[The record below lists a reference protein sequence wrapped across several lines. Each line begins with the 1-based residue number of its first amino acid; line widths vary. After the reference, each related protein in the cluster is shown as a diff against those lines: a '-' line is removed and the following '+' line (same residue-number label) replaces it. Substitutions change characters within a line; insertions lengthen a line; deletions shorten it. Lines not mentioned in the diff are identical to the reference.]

1 MSKNKKGVN
10 DISNKT
16 LAALLTIAILISLG
30 GTLFMMQQPGM
41 VTITGAVTETDT
53 GSVSATVESV
63 TAINLTNGTINWGTG
78 RVADGYSTCSLN
90 SNDGTTIGCN
100 NFSGQSIG
108 FIVENIGNQN
118 VSLNITSTQGSNAF
132 IGGTAAT
139 YMWQIFNGTEE
150 GSCLNR
156 SGIDGPDFEVMI
168 DGSFASVTSGTT
180 EACPWFLAEDG
191 SDQLE
196 LDISIGIPADA
207 GAGALSD
214 TITFTAVTI

>member
-53 GSVSATVESV
+53 GSVSATIESV
-63 TAINLTNGTINWGTG
+63 TAINLTNGTIDWGTG
-78 RVADGYSTCSLN
+78 RVANGYSMCTLDSF
-90 SNDGTTIGCN
+90 DGSTTGCT
-100 NFSGQSIG
+100 NFSAQYEG
-108 FIVENIGNQN
+108 FIIENIGNQN
-118 VSLNITSTQGSNAF
+118 VSLNVTSTQGGYGF
-132 IGGTAAT
+132 IGGSNAT
-139 YMWQIFNGTEE
+139 YLWKITNGTEQ

-156 SGIDGPDFEVMI
+156 TGENSPDFEVFM
-168 DGSFASVTSGTT
+168 DGEYYSIMSGTN

-196 LDISIGIPADA
+196 LNIQLGIPADA